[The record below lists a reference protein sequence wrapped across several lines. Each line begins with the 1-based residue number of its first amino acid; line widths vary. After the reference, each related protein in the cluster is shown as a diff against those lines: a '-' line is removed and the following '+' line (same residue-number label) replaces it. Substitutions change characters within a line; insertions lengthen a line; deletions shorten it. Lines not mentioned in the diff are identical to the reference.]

1 MKENLTQILM
11 NEAIREGWREW
22 MAKVRTVLP
31 QTDAERP
38 VTWIAAER
46 LARDHGRMVRLV
58 ELLREHRPVLSF
70 RVQEEAGLLILVA
83 YHRHGNSADFLLDTA
98 EAYFREK
105 DCGGFLFLCRMQAS
119 INAYDEYPHLN
130 VLCNRLAGLLF
141 RFRRERESEYRKGI
155 PPMFGKADLQ
165 EVEKYLPHLRGCS
178 FREEVALALPKV
190 KTWRSWHGNV
200 PCRSIR
206 WDGGSGRS

>member
-165 EVEKYLPHLRGCS
+165 GWKSTCRTCGA
-178 FREEVALALPKV
+178 ALSGK
-190 KTWRSWHGNV
+190 RSHWLC
-200 PCRSIR
+200 PR
-206 WDGGSGRS
+206 

>member
-58 ELLREHRPVLSF
+58 ELAQGTPPRP
-70 RVQEEAGLLILVA
+70 
-83 YHRHGNSADFLLDTA
+83 FL
-98 EAYFREK
+98 
-105 DCGGFLFLCRMQAS
+105 
-119 INAYDEYPHLN
+119 
-130 VLCNRLAGLLF
+130 
-141 RFRRERESEYRKGI
+141 
-155 PPMFGKADLQ
+155 
-165 EVEKYLPHLRGCS
+165 
-178 FREEVALALPKV
+178 
-190 KTWRSWHGNV
+190 
-200 PCRSIR
+200 PCA
-206 WDGGSGRS
+206 GRSRIADTGRLPPARQLGGLPAGYGGGVFPGEGLRRIPVPLPDAGKHQRLRRIPAPERALQPSGGTAVPLPP